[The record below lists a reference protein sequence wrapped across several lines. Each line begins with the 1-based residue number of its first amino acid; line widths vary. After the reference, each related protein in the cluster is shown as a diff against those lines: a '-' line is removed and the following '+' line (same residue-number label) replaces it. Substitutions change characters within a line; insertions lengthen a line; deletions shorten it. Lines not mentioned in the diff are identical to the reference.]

1 MSDRDTPEQRSDG
14 GSVSAANGTSSER
27 RSDGGVASETSG
39 TSSER
44 CSDGGVATE
53 TDVTTATGEHRG
65 TSGLRGFKTLLR
77 REILRFV
84 RRPRNTFVPP
94 MITNVLY
101 FAVFG
106 VILGGRIDQIAGFQ
120 YIVFILPGLIVLGT
134 ISNAFENASFSIFH
148 GRWNDYIEAVL
159 TSPLSHRSM
168 VAAYL
173 LSSALRGVLVGTI
186 IAGIGLGFLFV
197 TGTTL
202 PVAHPVYLATFLVL
216 ISLLFAAFG
225 VVGGLWARDFDY
237 LTVLNQFIIRPLVFF
252 GGVFYALDA
261 LPEPYRTLSLLN
273 PMVHMVNGVRYGFLG
288 YSDVPVNLAL
298 AALAGLTVAV
308 IVLDVWL
315 FKRGYGLVE

>member
-1 MSDRDTPEQRSDG
+1 MSRDSPGEGADASDARSDG
-14 GSVSAANGTSSER
+14 GLATTSTVTEEGTTR
-27 RSDGGVASETSG
+27 RRGAGGL
-39 TSSER
+39 
-44 CSDGGVATE
+44 GGF
-53 TDVTTATGEHRG
+53 R
-65 TSGLRGFKTLLR
+65 TLLR

-84 RRPRNTFVPP
+84 RRPRNTFLPP

-106 VILGGRIDQIAGFQ
+106 VVLGGRIDRIAGFQ
-120 YIVFILPGLIVLGT
+120 YIVFILPGLLVLGT

-159 TSPLSHRSM
+159 TSPLSHRAM

-173 LSSALRGVLVGTI
+173 VASAVRGVLVGAI
-186 IAGIGLGFLFV
+186 IAVVGVGFMFA
-197 TGTTL
+197 TGTAL
-202 PVAHPVYLATFLVL
+202 PIEHPLYLAAFTVL
-216 ISLLFAAFG
+216 ISVLFAAFG
-225 VVGGLWARDFDY
+225 VIGGLWARDFDY
-237 LTVLNQFIIRPLVFF
+237 LTVMNQFIIRPLVFF

-298 AALAGLTVAV
+298 GALAGLTVVVVA
-308 IVLDVWL
+308 IDVWL
-315 FKRGYGLVE
+315 FQRGYGLVE